1 MSIETSAIEVQRLTG
16 VARRE
21 LADAEIAGLSPDGSF
36 EHGYVAALTA
46 ATIFIRAHAE
56 RIHGADHHRLTFVR
70 LAELGG
76 GRWANAA
83 DYFQHCRA
91 RRNRSM
97 YDVAG
102 SVSAAEAHEL
112 CSQAKRFLEEVHAW
126 LRAERPELL
135 R

>member
-1 MSIETSAIEVQRLTG
+1 LSIETSAIEVQRLTG

-83 DYFQHCRA
+83 DYFQH
-91 RRNRSM
+91 
-97 YDVAG
+97 
-102 SVSAAEAHEL
+102 EL

>member
-1 MSIETSAIEVQRLTG
+1 MSVETSAIEIQRLTG

-21 LADAEIAGLSPDGSF
+21 LADAEIAGLD
-36 EHGYVAALTA
+36 
-46 ATIFIRAHAE
+46 AE

-97 YDVAG
+97 YDAAG
-102 SVSAAEAHEL
+102 SVSAAEAREL
-112 CSQAKRFLEEVHAW
+112 CLQAKRLLEEVHDW